1 VGVFPHECQRRRE
14 HSIYRPADVPSPR
27 VDDITHSGRVETD
40 YDDFRTIGGYT
51 IAFDSKTHNEVSRTQ
66 SETKIVTFEARSVP
80 DSDLRMPPTKP
91 FVTFPAG
98 LSSVELPAR
107 FVLPHVIVRIMV
119 GNRGL
124 DFILDSGAGGIFIDS
139 DVARELGLK
148 PFAEHSAV
156 TAGRYD
162 TANAIVPEMRV
173 GSLTMQNV
181 AVQIGPLGWEEGFG
195 GVKSVG
201 LLGYDFIR
209 SIGLTIDYEHK
220 RVTAV
225 EPKNLTPPVM
235 TPESDI
241 LPISL
246 GSHQPMIAVTVNGA
260 IAERM
265 VVDTGWSTDLGLFD
279 YFIRRYPEAF
289 DPKIAF
295 RFDNTQVYSG
305 VGGRLKTRGY
315 RLKTVDIGRYHLNDF
330 DALVVVAPESYEGTT
345 DGVIGPGILQH
356 FTVVFDYAGGK
367 MYLVHNEGQ

>member
-1 VGVFPHECQRRRE
+1 MNASGAG
-14 HSIYRPADVPSPR
+14 SIRYIDPQTYRVLR

-51 IAFDSKTHNEVSRTQ
+51 ISFDSKTHNEVNRTQ
-66 SETKIVTFEARSVP
+66 SETKIVMLEARTV
-80 DSDLRMPPTKP
+80 SDADLQMPPTKP
-91 FVTFPAG
+91 FVAFPSG
-98 LSSVELPAR
+98 VSSVEIPAR
-107 FVLPHVIVRIMV
+107 FVLPHVIVRVMV

-124 DFILDSGAGGIFIDS
+124 DFILDTGAGGIYIDS
-139 DVARELGLK
+139 GVARELGLK
-148 PFAEHSAV
+148 AIAERSAV

-162 TANAIVPEMRV
+162 TANAVIPEMRI
-173 GSLTMQNV
+173 GPLTMQNV
-181 AVQIGPLGWEEGFG
+181 AVQMGPLGWDELGD
-195 GVKSVG
+195 VKAVG

-209 SIGLTIDYEHK
+209 SVGLTIDYKDK

-225 EPKNLTPPVM
+225 EPGSFTPPVM

-241 LPISL
+241 LPIRL

-265 VVDTGWSTDLGLFD
+265 VVDTGWSSDMALFD

-289 DPKIAF
+289 DPKVAF
-295 RFDNTQVYSG
+295 RLENSQAYSG
-305 VGGRLKTRGY
+305 IGGHLNTKGY
-315 RLKTVDIGRYHLNDF
+315 RLKTVDIGRYHLRDF
-330 DALVVVAPESYEGTT
+330 DTLEIVSPQSYEGTT

-356 FTVVFDYAGGK
+356 FTLVFDYAGGK